1 MQRSNQSNRFAFHTF
16 ALTFLAALTI
26 LGLESSFFAQTAHAA
41 EGEKHLLK
49 YRFKAGEVLRY
60 EVDQRSSVRNTMEGT
75 TQEAQTKTVSTKAWK
90 VIDVMPNGEIEFINL
105 VEKVKMQNKLPDR
118 AAMTFDSSSKG
129 DPPPGFEDASRAI
142 GVPLSAIRMSP
153 QGKVISRKV
162 KHHQPAADPHEQ
174 ITFLLPEKAIA
185 VGDSWLQPQE
195 ILVKLSEGG
204 SKSIQ
209 ARRKHTLKSVKNGI
223 AVISTEFQVL
233 SPTSPSI
240 DGQIAHRMVKGE
252 IRFDVEK
259 GRIVAQQLKGDERVL
274 GFAGPSSS
282 MHLVTRLEEKILAG
296 KTEVASR
303 P

>member
-1 MQRSNQSNRFAFHTF
+1 MQRNHSSNNFS
-16 ALTFLAALTI
+16 LFLLIAVTV
-26 LGLESSFFAQTAHAA
+26 LGLESSFFSQSAFAA
-41 EGEKHLLK
+41 EGAKHLLQ

-118 AAMTFDSSSKG
+118 AAMTFDSSAEG

-142 GVPLSAIRMSP
+142 GIPLSSIRMSSR
-153 QGKVISRKV
+153 GEVVSRKI

-185 VGDSWLQPQE
+185 VGESWLQPQE
-195 ILVKLSEGG
+195 ILVKITEGG
-204 SKSIQ
+204 SKKIQ

-233 SPTSPSI
+233 SPTTPSI
-240 DGQIAHRMVKGE
+240 EGQIAHRMVKGE
-252 IRFDVEK
+252 VRFDMEQ
-259 GRIVAQQLKGDERVL
+259 GRIIAQQLKGDERVL

-296 KTEVASR
+296 KTDVASR
-303 P
+303 R